1 MSKIQDVLRIQEK
14 HQLLVS
20 DLTQGLNTQFD
31 FLVDIKLLELEFQD
45 RETFDLNELE
55 LGILQTDLLFDRLM
69 RVEQDIVFLQSNLEL
84 MEQKLE
90 RV

>member
-1 MSKIQDVLRIQEK
+1 MTCERS
-14 HQLLVS
+14 
-20 DLTQGLNTQFD
+20 
-31 FLVDIKLLELEFQD
+31 DIKLLELEFQD